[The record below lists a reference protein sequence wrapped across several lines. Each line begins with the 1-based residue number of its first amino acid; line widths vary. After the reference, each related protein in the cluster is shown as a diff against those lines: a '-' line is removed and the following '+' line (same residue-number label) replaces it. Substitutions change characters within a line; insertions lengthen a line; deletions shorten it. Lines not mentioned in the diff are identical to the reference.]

1 MTRTLIIIA
10 LLVMLAV
17 GVAIGFFNAQPVTFN
32 YLAGQIQIP
41 LIGLVMAEF
50 FLVAAL
56 TALLCWTRIF
66 GLKGEI
72 RRLRRQLKDAQAEL
86 QSLRNLPYKDPQN

>member
-1 MTRTLIIIA
+1 MIRILIITAIFA
-10 LLVMLAV
+10 VLVL

-32 YLAGQIQIP
+32 YLAGSVQLP
-41 LIGLVMAEF
+41 LIALVMGEF
-50 FLVAAL
+50 FLVALL
-56 TALLCWTRIF
+56 TVLLCYSRIF

-86 QSLRNLPYKDPQN
+86 QSLRNLPLKDQ

>member
-1 MTRTLIIIA
+1 MIRILIITAIFA
-10 LLVMLAV
+10 VLVF

-32 YLAGQIQIP
+32 YLAGSVQLP
-41 LIGLVMAEF
+41 LIALVMGEF
-50 FLVAAL
+50 FLVALL
-56 TALLCWTRIF
+56 TVLLCYSRIL

-86 QSLRNLPYKDPQN
+86 QSLRNLPLKDQ

>member
-1 MTRTLIIIA
+1 MIRVFIIGII
-10 LLVMLAV
+10 LLVLAL
-17 GVAIGFFNAQPVTFN
+17 GVAIGFFNAQPVVFN
-32 YLAGQIQIP
+32 YLAGTLQVP
-41 LIGLVMAEF
+41 LIALVMGEF

-56 TALLCWTRIF
+56 TALLCWARIF

-86 QSLRNLPYKDPQN
+86 QSLRNLPLKDQ